1 LLSGAVFA
9 LASPA
14 FGAGAQFDVDRQG
27 AAFEVQAR
35 AHVAASL
42 ALAWATIT
50 DYEALPDFIPDIT
63 TSRVLERRHDG
74 AVEHLTLEQRGALR
88 FLFFTRPVTVRLR
101 VEQQAPTR
109 VVAHNV
115 TGTQGPAPDE
125 LRSFAGDYLL
135 QAEADGTSLR
145 YHARIEPAFDLPP
158 FIGAMVVRRTLRAQ
172 FQAMLDEIERRALV
186 SAVPSR

>member
-1 LLSGAVFA
+1 VFA

-14 FGAGAQFDVDRQG
+14 FGASAQFDVDRQG

-35 AHVAASL
+35 AHVAAPV

-50 DYEALPDFIPDIT
+50 DYEALPDFIPDMT

-74 AVEHLTLEQRGALR
+74 DVEHLTLEQRGALR

-115 TGTQGPAPDE
+115 TPAQGPAAEE

-158 FIGAMVVRRTLRAQ
+158 LIGAMLVRRTLRAQ
-172 FQAMLDEIERRALV
+172 FQALVDEIERRALV
-186 SAVPSR
+186 SAVPAR